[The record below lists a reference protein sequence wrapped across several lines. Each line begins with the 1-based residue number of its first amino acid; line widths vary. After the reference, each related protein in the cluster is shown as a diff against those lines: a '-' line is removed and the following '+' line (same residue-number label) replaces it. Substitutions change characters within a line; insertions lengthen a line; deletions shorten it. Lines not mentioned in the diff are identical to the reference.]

1 MKFNNFSKIPGESPV
16 VNFSFET
23 LWLSTTMVP
32 KMARVLSGTRPTGK
46 LHLGNLLGAV
56 ENFKKLAGEGSF
68 FMIADWH
75 ALTTEY
81 ESHVSIRENVF
92 QVAVDYLASGLDP
105 EKCTIFVQSEVPEHA
120 EMALLLGMIT
130 PLGWLERNPTYKEQ
144 LREIKGRDLYTHGF
158 LGYPVLQAA
167 DILLYKAEKVPVGED
182 QLAHLE
188 LTREIARR
196 FNHLFKPIFPEPE
209 AILTKSPRLLGLDGR
224 KMSKSY
230 GNTIDLSDSPEIVDK
245 KVGQMVTDPARKR
258 REDKGHPEV
267 CPVYSYHQWVNPA
280 NVETVAH
287 ECRNALRGCV
297 DCKQEMATHLK
308 EFLGPIYE
316 KRKMWEGKKN
326 EVWTILE
333 RGSKRAREVAQETLR
348 EAKKAVGIL

>member
-1 MKFNNFSKIPGESPV
+1 
-16 VNFSFET
+16 
-23 LWLSTTMVP
+23 
-32 KMARVLSGTRPTGK
+32 MARVLSGTRPTGK
-46 LHLGNLLGAV
+46 LHLGNLFGAL
-56 ENFKKLAGEGSF
+56 ENFKKLEGEDSF

-81 ESHVSIRENVF
+81 ESHVSIRENVIE
-92 QVAVDYLASGLDP
+92 VAIDYLASGLDP
-105 EKCTIFVQSEVPEHA
+105 KKCTIFVQSEVPEHA
-120 EMALLLGMIT
+120 EMALLLGMVT

-144 LREIKGRDLYTHGF
+144 LREMAGRDLTTHGF

-196 FNHLFKPIFPEPE
+196 FNHLFKPIFPEPK
-209 AILTKSPRLLGLDGR
+209 ALLTQAPKLPGLDGR

-230 GNTIDLSDSPEIVDK
+230 GNTIELSDSPEIVDK
-245 KVGQMVTDPARKR
+245 KVSGMMTDPARRR

-267 CPVYSYHQWVNPA
+267 CPVYFYHGLLKNPELDK
-280 NVETVAH
+280 VQH

-297 DCKQEMATHLK
+297 ECKQEMAGHLK
-308 EFLGPIYE
+308 AFMKPIYE
-316 KRKMWEGKKN
+316 KRKEWEKRKS
-326 EVWTILE
+326 EVTRILE
-333 RGSKRAREVAQETLR
+333 EGSKRARQIARETMR
-348 EAKKAVGIL
+348 EAKQAAGML